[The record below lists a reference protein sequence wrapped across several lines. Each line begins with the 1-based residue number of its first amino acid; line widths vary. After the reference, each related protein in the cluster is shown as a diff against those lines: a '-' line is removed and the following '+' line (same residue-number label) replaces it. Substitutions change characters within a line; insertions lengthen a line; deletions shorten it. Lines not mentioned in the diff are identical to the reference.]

1 MPKNTSIKSGERR
14 DATIL
19 FADLQGFTSLSERM
33 DPEEMDALMNRVFGA
48 FEEIIVA
55 RGGVVEKYIGD
66 ALVAVFGVTELHE
79 DDPQRALESALAF
92 LERNRALE
100 EELSPKGA
108 RLAFRIGVHSGL
120 IATGDR
126 GAYKVVTGHPM
137 AMAQR
142 LQSAAP
148 VDGVLVSDA
157 VKERCEGDY
166 EFEGPDSL
174 QAKGASEPLTAWR
187 LVGPSQALSRD
198 EGPLVGRQEELE
210 ELLRLYVRHDPTLA
224 AGAFLIGEAG
234 IGKSRLAR
242 ALVERVERFPEFGSP
257 VLVARAQK
265 YRPMRYAVVVDLV
278 LEYLGVDPASGSD
291 AVAAALAAK
300 AGIEPVHARRFAS
313 LLEPE
318 GSEAPDADIVLSLF
332 SIFSAMLD
340 RHAKAVYSA
349 FVFVDNAQ
357 AMDRASREFLAYYLK
372 NGRRKPFTL
381 LAGRDQGQALRD
393 AFPELR
399 PLRLAPLRQ
408 DEARALARAHWADIP
423 ERLLEA
429 VVAQSGGNPL
439 FVREYALFA
448 RKHRDLSS
456 LPGTIQNIFLAS
468 LDRYGPDV
476 RELAAALSV
485 FLLNFDV
492 REAGR
497 VFEAA
502 GGDPAIVPGALE
514 ALERDGVLARSGE
527 KYAFALDVFKK
538 ALYASILNHNKKVL
552 HGVVADLML
561 ENRSKNRLRLIH
573 HLMKS
578 ERWPEAADA
587 IRTDPARNYGYEYL
601 AYIDPLYKR
610 LARSA
615 PDTAVQLLI
624 TKSALHF
631 NAGKM
636 AEAEE
641 ELKRVL
647 RIAVSERDDVCMG
660 FAYHMICAHNVMSS
674 AYQKARFTGQKALYY
689 YRRAGMAARSVQNVL
704 RHMALAEAQRNN
716 FEEATAI
723 VDQMAAVP
731 GRDDFEY
738 ASARAECRLLAGDY
752 RGALDALDAAPR
764 PGDDDYLSVTTFFGM
779 DLRLK
784 ILWQL
789 CDFKAMAPAARA
801 LLDAGA
807 LSDSCVS
814 QAQAMLAASSTLFGD
829 LKAARE
835 AFMRAEYYADKIRN
849 DYDRVESQRTLALCH
864 YVAGNARKAESLA
877 REALV
882 LGLRHS
888 CYYPTFTALLLL
900 VQLALGRGDEDEAR
914 FFLAEASYVL
924 ATGLLLPNKDAIL
937 YYYYASTLTREGDRG
952 AAGALRHAAIA
963 RRLLEDEKARLGNSD
978 LVTNFLSIRGF
989 GEADRRLAA
998 MGKDE

>member
-1 MPKNTSIKSGERR
+1 MPKNSSIKSGERR

-19 FADLQGFTSLSERM
+19 FADLQGFTALSERM

-79 DDPQRALESALAF
+79 DDPQRALESALSF

-148 VDGVLVSDA
+148 VDGILVSEA

-166 EFEGPDSL
+166 DFEGPESL
-174 QAKGASEPLTAWR
+174 VVKGASEALTAWR
-187 LVGPSQALSRD
+187 LVGPSQAIGKDAS
-198 EGPLVGRQEELE
+198 PFVGRQEELE
-210 ELLRLYVRHDPTLA
+210 ELLRLYVRHDPSALS
-224 AGAFLIGEAG
+224 GAFLIGEAG

-242 ALVERVERFPEFGSP
+242 ALVERVERFPEFASP

-265 YRPMRYAVVVDLV
+265 YRPLRYAVIADLV
-278 LEYLGVDPASGSD
+278 LEYLGVDQGSGHD
-291 AVAAALAAK
+291 AVSATLAAK
-300 AGIEPVHARRFAS
+300 TGVEPVHARRFAS
-313 LLEPE
+313 LLEPD
-318 GSEAPDADIVLSLF
+318 GGQAQDAEIVLSLF

-349 FVFVDNAQ
+349 FIFVDNAQ

-372 NGRRKPFTL
+372 NGRQKPFVL
-381 LAGRDQGQALRD
+381 LAAREQRQALRD

-399 PLRLAPLRQ
+399 PLRLSALRA
-408 DEARALARAHWADIP
+408 DEAKALALAYWP
-423 ERLLEA
+423 ELGERLLEA

-439 FVREYALFA
+439 FLREYALYA

-456 LPGTIQNIFLAS
+456 LPGTVQNIFLAS
-468 LDRYGPDV
+468 LDRYGPAV

-502 GGDPAIVPGALE
+502 GGDPAVVPEALE
-514 ALERDGVLARSGE
+514 ALARDGVLARQGD
-527 KYAFALDVFKK
+527 KYSFALDVFKK

-578 ERWPEAADA
+578 ERWMEAAEA
-587 IRTDPARNYGYEYL
+587 IRTDPARNYGFEYL

-610 LARSA
+610 LARGS
-615 PDTAVQLLI
+615 PDAAVQLLI

-647 RIAVSERDDVCMG
+647 RIAVGERDDVCMG

-674 AYQKARFTGQKALYY
+674 AFQKARFTGQKALHY
-689 YRRAGMAARSVQNVL
+689 YRRAGMSARSVQNVL

-716 FEEATAI
+716 FEEAEAI
-723 VDQMAAVP
+723 VAQMAAVP

-752 RGALDALDAAPR
+752 RGALATLDAAAR
-764 PGDDDYLSVTTFFGM
+764 PVDDDYLSVTTFFGM
-779 DLRLK
+779 DLRLR

-789 CDFKAMAPAARA
+789 CDFTALAPAAKA
-801 LLDAGA
+801 LLEAGS

-814 QAQAMLAASSTLFGD
+814 QAQAMLAAASALAGD
-829 LKAARE
+829 TKAARE
-835 AFMRAEYYADKIRN
+835 AFMQAEYYADKIRN
-849 DYDRVESQRTLALCH
+849 DFDRVESQRTLALCH
-864 YVAGNARKAESLA
+864 YVAGNARKAEAVA
-877 REALV
+877 RDALV

-888 CYYPTFTALLLL
+888 CYYPAFTALVLL
-900 VQLALGRGDEDEAR
+900 VQLALGRDDRDEAR
-914 FFLAEASYVL
+914 FFLAEASYCL
-924 ATGLLLPNKDAIL
+924 STGLLLPSKDAIL
-937 YYYYASTLTREGDRG
+937 YYYYASRLARDDDGGERV
-952 AAGALRHAAIA
+952 ARHAAVA
-963 RRLLEDEKARLGNSD
+963 RRLLEDEKARLGD
-978 LVTNFLSIRGF
+978 PALVANLLSVRGF
-989 GEADRRLAA
+989 GDMDTRLAPL
-998 MGKDE
+998 GKDA